1 MIRWFQIGSVAA
13 AAVAARL
20 VFQLKYK
27 AEAVSERVAKLQR
40 QVDEEKEAISLM
52 KAEWS
57 FLIQPSRIQAL
68 VERHQERLQLKP
80 LDPAQVTHLDT
91 IPARPVGLVAA
102 ENSTLPADGRI
113 ASGSGQ

>member
-1 MIRWFQIGSVAA
+1 MIRWFQISSVAA
-13 AAVAARL
+13 AAVAALL

-27 AEAVSERVAKLQR
+27 AEAVSERVANLQR